1 MGSLVSIDSSHSEMQ
16 KSTNWLDKARR
27 WASSWLTPPSY
38 QQRAGIRES
47 AEMQRENVM
56 ATLMTNVRLQEQNH
70 ANQERLQ
77 SLAIA
82 AADARAELDRAFQ
95 EAQQRRQME
104 FNARIEGQ
112 RQGREDARLDQRL
125 SHDLVVQEKRMKFDI
140 TLAEFQKAKEL
151 SLAELHF
158 VRQRELAELHFIQQR
173 ELADDREIS
182 AVYPLTVTVPSL
194 RNTYDRYYS
203 SQAVIPPLVVISPLA
218 LEHDP
223 SPRANVDRVF
233 VNLSNRIADT
243 ISRVFGDRCGAGS
256 SHPVNYQGNGWRS
269 KQFSGQAT
277 IDNLHTA
284 LPFAPTIVLECKLN
298 GNNIDLYIGRCNR
311 SEGSSYEQVFSISWK
326 DVLYPTAKRYAAQW
340 RDDRLKLLDRGR
352 SLEEIAQRRPVDE
365 ANLKTL
371 EREEEDRELNMFDE
385 THDYGYI
392 VNDERY
398 IQELADFL
406 ATIGNLILMMQV
418 DLYYLSFYDRSPQLP
433 ELLPEILASVQDD
446 ELKKS
451 LVRQLQSLFW
461 ENLAQFDTL

>member
-1 MGSLVSIDSSHSEMQ
+1 MGSLVSIDSSRSEMQ

-38 QQRAGIRES
+38 QQRAGIVEA

-112 RQGREDARLDQRL
+112 RQDREDARLDQRL
-125 SHDLVVQEKRMKFDI
+125 SHDLVVQEKRMKFDL
-140 TLAEFQKAKEL
+140 TLAELQKAKEL

-158 VRQRELAELHFIQQR
+158 AHQRA
-173 ELADDREIS
+173 LADNREIS

-194 RNTYDRYYS
+194 RNTYERYYS

-223 SPRANVDRVF
+223 SPRASVDRGF
-233 VNLSNRIADT
+233 VNISNRIADT

-269 KQFSGQAT
+269 KQFGGQAT

-284 LPFAPTIVLECKLN
+284 LPFAPVIVLECKLN
-298 GNNIDLYIGRCNR
+298 GNNIDFYIGRCNR

-326 DVLYPTAKRYAAQW
+326 DVLYPTAKRYAEKW
-340 RDDRLKLLDRGR
+340 REARLKLIDRGR
-352 SLEEIAQRRPVDE
+352 SLEEIAQQYPVDE

-371 EREEEDRELNMFDE
+371 EWEEEDRELGIFDE
-385 THDYGYI
+385 KRDYGYI
-392 VNDERY
+392 VNDEKY
-398 IQELADFL
+398 IEELADFL

-418 DLYYLSFYDRSPQLP
+418 DLYYLSFYDRPPQLP
-433 ELLPEILASVQDD
+433 QLLPEILASVKDD

-451 LVRQLQSLFW
+451 LVQQLQSLFW
-461 ENLAQFDTL
+461 ENLAQFDALQAP

>member
-1 MGSLVSIDSSHSEMQ
+1 MGSLVSIDSSRSEMQ
-16 KSTNWLDKARR
+16 KSTNWFDKARR

-38 QQRAGIRES
+38 QQRAGMRE
-47 AEMQRENVM
+47 AADMQRENAM

-70 ANQERLQ
+70 AHQERLQ

-82 AADARAELDRAFQ
+82 AADARADLDRAFQ
-95 EAQQRRQME
+95 AAQQRRQIE
-104 FNARIEGQ
+104 FNARIERE
-112 RQGREDARLDQRL
+112 RQDREDDRLAQRL
-125 SHDLVVQEKRMKFDI
+125 SHDLVIQEKRMKFDI
-140 TLAEFQKAKEL
+140 ALAEFQKAKEL
-151 SLAELHF
+151 M
-158 VRQRELAELHFIQQR
+158 LAELHFIRQR
-173 ELADDREIS
+173 ELADDREVS
-182 AVYPLTVTVPSL
+182 AVYPLTVTVRSL
-194 RNTYDRYYS
+194 RDTYDRYYAT
-203 SQAVIPPLVVISPLA
+203 QNVVPPLVAISPLA
-218 LEHDP
+218 LEHEP
-223 SPRANVDRVF
+223 SPRANVDRGF
-233 VNLSNRIADT
+233 VNISNRIADT

-269 KQFSGQAT
+269 KQFSGKSA

-284 LPFAPTIVLECKLN
+284 LPFAPVIVLECKLN

-340 RDDRLKLLDRGR
+340 RDDRLKLIDRGR

-392 VNDERY
+392 VNDEKY
-398 IQELADFL
+398 IEELADFL

-418 DLYYLSFYDRSPQLP
+418 DLYYLSFYDRPPQLP
-433 ELLPEILASVQDD
+433 QLLPEILDSVKDD

-451 LVRQLQSLFW
+451 LVQQLQSLFW